1 MVQNGERS
9 ARRQKCSSARRKELT
24 PRGPSCG
31 LEERWA
37 WCEGLAVSGEGA
49 MVGASG
55 AAGRRGRA
63 GAAFRLPALGLRC
76 CGSFAGSGA
85 LSSVEAGRRA
95 RALAGAIGVN
105 VKERDGTDIR
115 ALHELLGHAD
125 VSTAMSDTHVLDR
138 GPPAGRSPLDRV
150 QLRESAG
157 AGYAGLPN
165 APVVPWDAG
174 DEEWVN
180 HGPDRGAGA

>member
-1 MVQNGERS
+1 M
-9 ARRQKCSSARRKELT
+9 A
-24 PRGPSCG
+24 
-31 LEERWA
+31 
-37 WCEGLAVSGEGA
+37 
-49 MVGASG
+49 GASG
-55 AAGRRGRA
+55 TAGRRGRA
-63 GAAFRLPALGLRC
+63 GVAFRLPALGLRS
-76 CGSFAGSGA
+76 CGPFAGSGC
-85 LSSVEAGRRA
+85 LSSVEPGRRA
-95 RALAGAIGVN
+95 SLAGAIGVN
-105 VKERDGTDIR
+105 VKERDSTDIR
-115 ALHELLGHAD
+115 TLQELLGHAD

>member
-1 MVQNGERS
+1 
-9 ARRQKCSSARRKELT
+9 
-24 PRGPSCG
+24 
-31 LEERWA
+31 
-37 WCEGLAVSGEGA
+37 

-55 AAGRRGRA
+55 ASGRRGRA
-63 GAAFRLPALGLRC
+63 GVAFRLPALGLRC
-76 CGSFAGSGA
+76 CGSFAGSG
-85 LSSVEAGRRA
+85 V
-95 RALAGAIGVN
+95 
-105 VKERDGTDIR
+105 
-115 ALHELLGHAD
+115 HELLGHAD